1 MPPKSQKNIMSFKAR
16 LAVQHLKAGGVIS
29 HPTDTI
35 QGLACLPCFEQS
47 MQRILQLKHRSIN
60 KGMILLA
67 SDVRH
72 FHGYVEDASKLDK
85 IKVGNTSTT
94 YLLEANQYTSKLLT
108 GEFDTIAL
116 RLTKD
121 PLITKLCQASNSAL
135 VSTSANISGKNS
147 ATSVLQLNVFFKQ
160 ELDFIIAPRNYNNPP
175 SRIINLDTGEQL
187 R

>member
-1 MPPKSQKNIMSFKAR
+1 
-16 LAVQHLKAGGVIS
+16 
-29 HPTDTI
+29 
-35 QGLACLPCFEQS
+35 
-47 MQRILQLKHRSIN
+47 
-60 KGMILLA
+60 
-67 SDVRH
+67 
-72 FHGYVEDASKLDK
+72 VEDTSKLDK
-85 IKVGNTSTT
+85 IKAGNTSTT
-94 YLLEANQYTSKLLT
+94 YLLEANQHTSKLLT

-116 RLTKD
+116 RLTND